1 MKLYESAATP
11 SCRRVSIFLKLIGAE
26 VERGSVDLKGGENIT
41 PEFQAKSASGTVPL
55 LELDDGTNISESV
68 AICRYFDHQVPNS
81 ENLFGAPGLES
92 AQVEMW
98 HRIVEFQGLI
108 AGFQA
113 FRNITGFYSDR
124 ENCVSEWGEESKGR
138 AIAFLDKLDARLSHS
153 SFIAGDH
160 LSVADITGFLF
171 INLMKAAFKVEIE
184 EGYSHIHVWHTK
196 LGAMPE
202 FQ

>member
-11 SCRRVSIFLKLIGAE
+11 SCRRVSIFLKFLGTDVTRVA
-26 VERGSVDLKGGENIT
+26 VDLKGGENIT
-41 PEFQAKSASGTVPL
+41 PEFQSKSASGTVPL
-55 LELDDGTNISESV
+55 LELDDGTYISEST
-68 AICRYFDHQVPNS
+68 AICRYFEHSVPN
-81 ENLFGAPGLES
+81 NMHLFGRPGLES

-124 ENCVSEWGEESKGR
+124 EHCVSEWGEESKSR
-138 AIAFLDKLDARLSHS
+138 AIAFLDKLDNRLSHS
-153 SFIAGDH
+153 SYIAGGI

-171 INLMKAAFKVEIE
+171 INLMKGAFKVDIE
-184 EGYSHIHVWHTK
+184 GGYSHIHVWHTK
-196 LGAMPE
+196 LAAMPE

>member
-26 VERGSVDLKGGENIT
+26 VERVQVDLKGGENIT
-41 PEFQAKSASGTVPL
+41 PEFQQKSASGTVPA
-55 LELDDGTNISESV
+55 LELDDGTYISESV
-68 AICRYFDHQVPNS
+68 AICRYFDHIVPNQA
-81 ENLFGAPGLES
+81 NLFGAPGVQS

-138 AIAFLDKLDARLSHS
+138 AIAFLTKLENRLAHS
-153 SFIAGDH
+153 TYLAGDE

-171 INLMKAAFKVEIE
+171 INLMKGAFSVELDE
-184 EGYSHIHVWHTK
+184 QYSHIQVWHNK

>member
-11 SCRRVSIFLKLIGAE
+11 SCRRVSIFLKLINTD
-26 VERGSVDLKGGENIT
+26 VERISVDLKGGENIT

-55 LELDDGTNISESV
+55 LELDDGNYISEST
-68 AICRYFDHQVPNS
+68 AICRYFEHIVPNNV
-81 ENLFGAPGLES
+81 NLFGRPGVES

-98 HRIVEFQGLI
+98 QRIVEFQGLI

-124 ENCVSEWGEESKGR
+124 ENCVSEWGEESKSR

-153 SFIAGDH
+153 SFIATDH

-171 INLMKAAFKVEIE
+171 VNLMKGAFKVEIDE
-184 EGYSHIHVWHTK
+184 QYSHIQVWHTK
-196 LGAMPE
+196 LAAMPE

>member
-26 VERGSVDLKGGENIT
+26 VDRVSVDLKGGENIT
-41 PEFQAKSASGTVPL
+41 PEFQNKSASGTVPL

-68 AICRYFDHQVPNS
+68 AICRYFDHLVPNS
-81 ENLFGAPGLES
+81 ANLFGTPGVQS

-138 AIAFLDKLDARLSHS
+138 AIAFLDKLEMRLSQS
-153 SFIAGDH
+153 SYVAGEQV
-160 LSVADITGFLF
+160 SIADITGFLF
-171 INLMKAAFKVEIE
+171 INLMKGAFKVQIE
-184 EGYSHIHVWHTK
+184 DEYTHIQVWHSK